1 MNEFFAAAIALLV
14 ALLPCGWVIWKEPAI
29 DGLVGLELASTA
41 VAAILLLLSE
51 ALQQPTVADL
61 ALALVI
67 LSLGGS
73 LVYARFLERW
83 V

>member
-1 MNEFFAAAIALLV
+1 MTGLLAPEAALLLG
-14 ALLPCGWVIWKEPAI
+14 LLPCGWIIWKQPAI
-29 DGLVGLELASTA
+29 DGLVAFELASTLT
-41 VAAILLLLSE
+41 AAALLLMCE
-51 ALQQPTVADL
+51 AFSQPAMADL

-67 LSLGGS
+67 MSFGGG